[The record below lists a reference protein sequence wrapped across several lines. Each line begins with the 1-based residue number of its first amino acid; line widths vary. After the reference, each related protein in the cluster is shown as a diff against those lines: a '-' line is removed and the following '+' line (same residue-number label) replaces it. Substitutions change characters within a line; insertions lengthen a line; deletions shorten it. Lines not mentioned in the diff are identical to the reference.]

1 MGQGEVADRRIGRQ
15 STCGSD
21 AGVYGFARLYQRER
35 PRLMRFF
42 LRNLGN
48 QADADDLSQ
57 EALARFFKAAP
68 AELATP
74 EAYLTRIATNLLH
87 DHAER
92 GSTRLAQRSTVIEDA
107 IEAPSSAD
115 PFREVQ
121 ARQELERWGS
131 ILQQLKPRTLQIFLL
146 NRVEGYSY
154 RQIAADL
161 ALPHWVVQK
170 HMAKAIRH
178 LAAHQE
184 ADDD

>member
-1 MGQGEVADRRIGRQ
+1 MGQGKVADRRIGQQTASNQDTDGFGFTKLYRQ
-15 STCGSD
+15 
-21 AGVYGFARLYQRER
+21 ER

-42 LRNLGN
+42 LRKLGS

-57 EALARFFKAAP
+57 EVLARFCRAAP

-74 EAYLTRIATNLLH
+74 EAYLTRIATNLLR
-87 DHAER
+87 DHVER
-92 GSTRLAQRSTVIEDA
+92 GSTRLAQRTTVIEAGLNAASD
-107 IEAPSSAD
+107 AD

-121 ARQELERWGS
+121 SRQELERWS
-131 ILQQLKPRTLQIFLL
+131 AVLQQLKPKTLEIFVL

-154 RQIAADL
+154 RQIATDL
-161 ALPHWVVQK
+161 ALPLWMVQK

-184 ADDD
+184 AEDE